1 MALDTR
7 HSIGWM
13 ALGGT
18 GLRVVNEN
26 TVWFFFILI
35 AGMAVDISCSAQ
47 KGDK

>member
-1 MALDTR
+1 MALDIR

-18 GLRVVNEN
+18 SLQVFNEN

-35 AGMAVDISCSAQ
+35 ARMAVDISCSAQ